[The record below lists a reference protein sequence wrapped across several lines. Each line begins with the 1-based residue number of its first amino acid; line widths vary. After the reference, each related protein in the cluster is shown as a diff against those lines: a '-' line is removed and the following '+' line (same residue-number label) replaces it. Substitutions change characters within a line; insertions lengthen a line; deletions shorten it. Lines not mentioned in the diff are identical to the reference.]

1 MKKICV
7 IIVFLILLSGCSK
20 YNEKNIHKKI
30 EKKTEIVEDIP
41 NYKDDNPVKI
51 AFYENNK
58 ILKNYSTNRIINGD
72 INVFSVLFTNDEEVQ
87 GNNYKTTFN
96 NFYNQYENKE
106 KYKIGYYIKFYVG
119 DKLFEKTIT
128 DPTSTFSL
136 NPYLFVYLYDD
147 IHQPDGAWYSHVE
160 ESDVKDDTLYTS
172 IKVCMVTNIEDVISP
187 ITLEAFTY
195 DSEDDFDEN
204 GNYRGNSK
212 YSIEIKL
219 N

>member
-20 YNEKNIHKKI
+20 NNEKNIHKEI

-41 NYKDDNPVKI
+41 NYKDNNPVKI
-51 AFYENNK
+51 AFYENGK
-58 ILKNYSTNRIINGD
+58 ILKDYSTSPKPETEIG
-72 INVFSVLFTNDEEVQ
+72 VFSVLFTNDNEINNTNFKTAF
-87 GNNYKTTFN
+87 NNY
-96 NFYNQYENKE
+96 YNQYENKE
-106 KYKIGYYIKFYVG
+106 KYKIGYYIKFNVG
-119 DKLFEKTIT
+119 DKIIEKTIT
-128 DPTSTFSL
+128 DPTSIFSL
-136 NPYLFVYLYDD
+136 TPYLCVYLYDD

-160 ESDVKDDTLYTS
+160 EADVKENTLYTS
-172 IKVCMVTNIEDVISP
+172 IKLFMVEDINKITSP
-187 ITLEAFTY
+187 IILETFTY

>member
-1 MKKICV
+1 MKKI
-7 IIVFLILLSGCSK
+7 ISLLAILILISGCSK
-20 YNEKNIHKKI
+20 KEK
-30 EKKTEIVEDIP
+30 EVKTIKEPEIIKEETST
-41 NYKDDNPVKI
+41 YKDDNPVKI
-51 AFYENNK
+51 AFYEDNK
-58 ILKNYSTNRIINGD
+58 ILKEYSANKVVNGD
-72 INVFSVLFTNDEEVQ
+72 INVFSVLLTNDEEVT
-87 GNNYKTTFN
+87 GNNYKVLFN
-96 NFYNQYENKE
+96 NYYNQYENKE

-160 ESDVKDDTLYTS
+160 ESDVEEETLYTS
-172 IKVCMVTNIEDVISP
+172 IKICMVTNIDDVTSP

-195 DSEDDFDEN
+195 DSDDDFDEN

-212 YSIEIKL
+212 YSIEISL